1 MFKVIWKSKRV
12 IAFTLTLL
20 VADDESELVL
30 VFVESADDSEAILRA
45 VLVFFLKGMKT
56 EYLLSA
62 KEVLC
67 GE

>member
-1 MFKVIWKSKRV
+1 MFKVIPENKRV

-30 VFVESADDSEAILRA
+30 VFIESVDDSKAILGA
-45 VLVFFLKGMKT
+45 GSQFFLKAMKT
-56 EYLLSA
+56 EYLLTA
-62 KEVLC
+62 EEVLC

>member
-1 MFKVIWKSKRV
+1 MFKVIWESKRV

-30 VFVESADDSEAILRA
+30 VFVESADDSEAILR
-45 VLVFFLKGMKT
+45 VVSVFFLKEMKT

-62 KEVLC
+62 EEVLC